1 MTTVREIYD
10 YIDSLAP
17 FRTQDRFDNSGL
29 LVGDGTDTVTKAA
42 VCLDITNDV
51 IGEAARA
58 GAELIVSHHP
68 VIFVKPAQIG
78 RDSPV
83 YRLIRSGIDA
93 LCVHTPIDM
102 AKDGISD
109 LMARLMDFPD
119 PEHAEVLHMI
129 HPAEGIG
136 YGKIVQLNEETTAE
150 ALADKAKTA
159 FGCTVVRYADGG
171 KPIRTTAVCSGAGN
185 DEIYTC
191 IEKGVDALITGD
203 VKHHGFIDAK
213 NAGLTVID
221 AGHFHTE
228 AIVCKPLLEK
238 LRTRFP
244 EVEFF
249 LASASADCCRY
260 I

>member
-10 YIDSLAP
+10 FIDEIAP

-29 LVGDGTDTVTKAA
+29 LVGNGTDTVTKAA
-42 VCLDITNDV
+42 VCLDITNEIV
-51 IGEAARA
+51 EEARAA

-68 VIFVKPAQIG
+68 VIFHKPAQID

-83 YRLIRSGIDA
+83 YRLIQSGIDA
-93 LCVHTPIDM
+93 ICAHTPLDM
-102 AKDGISD
+102 AKGGISD
-109 LMARLMDFPD
+109 RMARLMELPNSDR
-119 PEHAEVLHMI
+119 AEVLHMI

-136 YGKIVQLNEETTAE
+136 YGRIAHLDGETTAE
-150 ALADKAKTA
+150 ALAEKAKRA
-159 FGCTVVRYADGG
+159 FGCTVVRYVNGG
-171 KPIRTTAVCSGAGN
+171 KPIRTVAVCSGAGN

-213 NAGLTVID
+213 NAGLTVVD

-228 AIVCKPLLEK
+228 FIVCAPLMKRLAE
-238 LRTRFP
+238 RFP
-244 EVEFF
+244 ETRFF
-249 LASASADCCRY
+249 LPSASADCCEY

>member
-10 YIDSLAP
+10 FIDTLAP

-29 LVGDGTDTVTKAA
+29 LIGDGTDTVTKAA
-42 VCLDITNDV
+42 VCLDITNEIV
-51 IGEAARA
+51 EEARA
-58 GAELIVSHHP
+58 TGAELIVSHHP
-68 VIFVKPAQIG
+68 VIFVKPAQID
-78 RDSPV
+78 RSSPV
-83 YRLIRSGIDA
+83 YRLIRNGIDA
-93 LCVHTPIDM
+93 VCVHTPIDM

-109 LMARLMDFPD
+109 LMARLMELPN
-119 PEHAEVLHMI
+119 PERAEVLHTI

-136 YGKIVQLNEETTAE
+136 YGKIVRLDGETTAE
-150 ALADKAKTA
+150 ALAEKAKAA
-159 FGCTVVRYADGG
+159 FGCTVVRYVDGG
-171 KPIRTTAVCSGAGN
+171 KPIHTAAVCSGAGN

-228 AIVCKPLLEK
+228 VIVCEPLRKRLAA
-238 LRTRFP
+238 RFP
-244 EVEFF
+244 ETEFF
-249 LASASADCCRY
+249 IPSASADCCEY
-260 I
+260 K

>member
-10 YIDSLAP
+10 FIDGFAP

-29 LVGDGTDTVTKAA
+29 LVGDGNDPVTKAA

-51 IGEAARA
+51 IEEAARA

-68 VIFVKPAQIG
+68 VIFVKPARIG

-83 YRLIRSGIDA
+83 YRLIRNGIDA

-109 LMARLMDFPD
+109 LMARLIDFPD
-119 PEHAEVLHMI
+119 PEQAEVLHII

-136 YGKIVQLNEETTAE
+136 YGKIFRLREETTAE
-150 ALADKAKTA
+150 AIAEKAKAA
-159 FGCTVVRYADGG
+159 FGCTVVRYIDGG
-171 KPIRTTAVCSGAGN
+171 KPIRTAAVCSGAGN
-185 DEIYTC
+185 DEIYAC

-213 NAGLTVID
+213 NAGVTVID
-221 AGHFHTE
+221 AGHYHTE
-228 AIVCKPLLEK
+228 TIICEPLLEK
-238 LRTRFP
+238 LRERFAD
-244 EVEFF
+244 VEFF
-249 LASASADCCRY
+249 LAQAASDCCRY
-260 I
+260 V